1 MPCAWSEGATTTS
14 SPVPD
19 RLVLD
24 ASAAIAIARAEP
36 GAKGVRTILA
46 DHLAADGEIEVP
58 DHFWLELVNVL
69 VRGYHREPAEVVEA
83 VRELDE
89 LGVRTSEIDRPLL
102 LLVLQWMLTEDLSA
116 YDAAY
121 LALAE
126 VVDGRLLTLDDRLS
140 AAAGE
145 RAIPRP
151 GDGPSRSAET
161 PASYRH
167 AAALSAM
174 PAFGPYLAELRR
186 RAEATA

>member
-1 MPCAWSEGATTTS
+1 MA
-14 SPVPD
+14 D
-19 RLVLD
+19 HLVLD
-24 ASAAIAIARAEP
+24 ASAAISIEQAEP
-36 GAKGVRTILA
+36 GAAGIRTILA
-46 DHLAADGEIEVP
+46 DHLAADGEIAVP
-58 DHFWLELVNVL
+58 DHFWLEFVNVL
-69 VRGYHREPAEVVEA
+69 LRRYSRTPTEVVEA
-83 VRELDE
+83 IRELDE
-89 LGVRTSEIDRPLL
+89 LGIVTFEIDRPLL
-102 LLVLQWMLTEDLSA
+102 LLVLQRMLAEELSA

-151 GDGPSRSAET
+151 GGGPSRSAET
-161 PASYRH
+161 PATYRNV
-167 AAALSAM
+167 ATLSAA